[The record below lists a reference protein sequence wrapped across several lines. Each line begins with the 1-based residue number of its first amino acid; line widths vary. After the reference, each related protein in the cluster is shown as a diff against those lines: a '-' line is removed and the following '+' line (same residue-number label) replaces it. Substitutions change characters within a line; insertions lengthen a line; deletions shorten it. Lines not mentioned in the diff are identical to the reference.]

1 MRINRDRIEKTWPR
15 KKFIGVY
22 PRPFNFFRFVFIRVH
37 SWPEGFHDT
46 ALNEKSAGFRLFACM
61 NRLPNWRLVGKAYF
75 LTWRLAGLSINTIWH
90 DQRGDHKDGGIAVI
104 AVTRTL
110 PGDLGSRASGHR
122 LSLWYNSHIRCA
134 LASTSEKANV

>member
-61 NRLPNWRLVGKAYF
+61 NRLPNWTLVGKAYF
-75 LTWRLAGLSINTIWH
+75 LTWRLAGFRSTLSGT
-90 DQRGDHKDGGIAVI
+90 
-104 AVTRTL
+104 
-110 PGDLGSRASGHR
+110 
-122 LSLWYNSHIRCA
+122 
-134 LASTSEKANV
+134 TSEANASRRFGIPRQRPPPFPAV